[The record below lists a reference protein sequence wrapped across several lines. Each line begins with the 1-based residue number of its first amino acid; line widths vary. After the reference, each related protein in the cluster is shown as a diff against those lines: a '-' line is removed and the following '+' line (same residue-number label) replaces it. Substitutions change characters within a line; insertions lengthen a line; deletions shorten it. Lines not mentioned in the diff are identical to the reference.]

1 MTEFEWPPLQDEA
14 VRHLQNLVR
23 INTTN
28 PPGNETK
35 AAHYL
40 DRVLRAEGFEPVILE
55 FAPGR
60 GNLVARFKGDGTL
73 PPLLLFGHTD
83 VVPVEAEHW
92 THSPFSGDLADG
104 CVWGRGTLDMKSM
117 VVMELMTM
125 LLLAR
130 HKVPLKRDVI
140 FAATADEEAEGKY
153 GLGWLVREQ
162 PELVR
167 AEWGFSELGGFS
179 IPVDSRRVYP
189 CQTAEKGVCWLN
201 LRARGK
207 PGHAAFPHGDNAVAH
222 LVRAIDRL
230 RRQRMPFHVT
240 PTAARYVQ
248 GMSAA
253 VGGARGL
260 ALRALLNPVTHD
272 RALNWLMAR
281 EPEHARSLVGMFH
294 NTATPTQLNAG
305 QAPNVIP
312 STAEAVLDG
321 RLLPGFD
328 RSSFLAELAPLLGP
342 DIEVQVMEYGAPLDV
357 PVDTP
362 LFRAMTAGLRRHD
375 PTAIVLPYM
384 LSGATDAKFAARLG
398 IKSYGFSPLKL
409 EAGEPFGELIHGHDE
424 RVPVRALAF
433 GVQVL
438 YEVVRDFCSAG

>member
-1 MTEFEWPPLQDEA
+1 VTEFEWTSLHDEA

-28 PPGNETK
+28 PPGNETE
-35 AAHYL
+35 AARYL
-40 DRVLRAEGFEPVILE
+40 EGMLRAEGYEPVILE
-55 FAPGR
+55 SAPGR
-60 GNLVARFKGDGTL
+60 GNLVARFKGDGTF
-73 PPLLLFGHTD
+73 PPLLLFSHTD

-92 THSPFSGDLADG
+92 TRPPFSGDLADG

-117 VVMELMTM
+117 VAMELMTM

-130 HKVPLKRDVI
+130 HKVPLRRDVI
-140 FAATADEEAEGKY
+140 VAATADEEAEGKY
-153 GLGWLVREQ
+153 GLGWLVREY
-162 PELVR
+162 PDLIR
-167 AEWGFSELGGFS
+167 AEWGFSEFGGYS
-179 IPVDSRRVYP
+179 LPVDGHRVYP
-189 CQTAEKGVCWLN
+189 CQTAEKGVCWLK

-207 PGHAAFPHGDNAVAH
+207 PGHAALPHGDNAVAH
-222 LVRAIDRL
+222 LAHALDRL
-230 RRQRMPFHVT
+230 TRRRLPLHIT

-248 GMSAA
+248 GMSA
-253 VGGARGL
+253 VMGGAPGL
-260 ALRALLNPVTHD
+260 ALRALLNRFTHE
-272 RALNWLMAR
+272 RALDWLMAR
-281 EPEHARSLVGMFH
+281 ELEHARALVGMFH
-294 NTATPTQLNAG
+294 NTATPTQLSAG

-342 DIEVQVMEYGAPLDV
+342 DIEVQVMEYGAPLET

-362 LFRAMTAGLRRHD
+362 LFQAMAAGLGRHD
-375 PTAIVLPYM
+375 PAAIVLPYM
-384 LSGATDAKFAARLG
+384 LSGATDAKFAAQLG

-409 EAGEPFGELIHGHDE
+409 EVGEPFGELIHGHDE

-438 YEVVRDFCSAG
+438 YEVVRDFCSGR